1 MKYYKCMR
9 KKETKERLKD
19 WCQNLRM
26 FESGKYCFQSAEI
39 QSAFDKIFITYE
51 FDNDIDKMDVLISY
65 KESCECK
72 TQL

>member
-1 MKYYKCMR
+1 MHEEKGNER
-9 KKETKERLKD
+9 TTKRQ

-39 QSAFDKIFITYE
+39 QSAFHKIFITYE

>member
-1 MKYYKCMR
+1 
-9 KKETKERLKD
+9 
-19 WCQNLRM
+19 M
-26 FESGKYCFQSAEI
+26 FESGKCYLHPAEI

-51 FDNDIDKMDVLISY
+51 FDNDIDKMNVLIRY